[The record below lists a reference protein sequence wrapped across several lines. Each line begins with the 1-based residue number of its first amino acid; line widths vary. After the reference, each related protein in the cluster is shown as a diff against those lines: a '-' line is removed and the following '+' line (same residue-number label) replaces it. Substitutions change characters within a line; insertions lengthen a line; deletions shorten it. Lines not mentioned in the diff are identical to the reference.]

1 MARLVVEAPDGL
13 IAGNPGEVVE
23 RLADIAEADGA
34 DREEWLSKAMMHVG
48 SEVVRGDPRYRMIEE
63 VVADAAVVLDTIR
76 AAMID
81 EIVALLEDR
90 ADATQ
95 ATP

>member
-1 MARLVVEAPDGL
+1 
-13 IAGNPGEVVE
+13 
-23 RLADIAEADGA
+23 
-34 DREEWLSKAMMHVG
+34 MHVG